1 MIVVNP
7 LKIETISI
15 VWLPVSS
22 LLTLVRGPFEPD
34 FHYFLITKDMYTHG
48 GTGDAE
54 DIVCRV
60 C

>member
-1 MIVVNP
+1 MVNP

-22 LLTLVRGPFEPD
+22 LLTLVPPTNPIF
-34 FHYFLITKDMYTHG
+34 ITFSLPRTCTHG